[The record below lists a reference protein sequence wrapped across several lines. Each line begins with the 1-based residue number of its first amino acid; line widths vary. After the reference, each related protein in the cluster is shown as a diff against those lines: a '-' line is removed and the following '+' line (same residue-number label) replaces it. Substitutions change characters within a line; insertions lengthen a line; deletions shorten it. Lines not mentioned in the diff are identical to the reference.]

1 MQDSLSFGGE
11 LSETKLKLNLTKG
24 NDTMSNQ
31 ITTAFVQQYSSNVQ
45 MLSQQMGSVLRGAVD
60 VESVVGKNAFF
71 DQVGK
76 TTAQLR
82 TSRHADTPQLDTPH
96 SRRRVTL
103 ADYEWADL
111 IDNADKVR
119 LLIDP
124 TSSYAKAAA
133 AAMGRAMDDVII
145 TALGGTAYTG
155 ETGSTSVSLPSS
167 QKTSTS
173 SQSDGLTIAKLLAA
187 KKILDLND
195 VDPSIQRYIVCGPT
209 QISDLLGTT
218 QVTSSDFNT
227 VKALAQGQIDSFL
240 GFKFIV
246 SNRLNFDATNTDDRL
261 VFAFTQDA
269 IKLAIGQDVVA
280 RIDERADKS
289 YSTQVYYSMSIGA
302 TRMEEEKVVQIPCD
316 E

>member
-1 MQDSLSFGGE
+1 
-11 LSETKLKLNLTKG
+11 
-24 NDTMSNQ
+24 
-31 ITTAFVQQYSSNVQ
+31 
-45 MLSQQMGSVLRGAVD
+45 MLSQQMGSLLRGAVD

-76 TTAQLR
+76 TTAVLR
-82 TSRHADTPQLDTPH
+82 ASRHADTPQIDTPH
-96 SRRRVTL
+96 SRRRVSL

-145 TALGGTAYTG
+145 AALGGTAYTG
-155 ETGSTSVSLPSS
+155 ETGSTSVPLPAG
-167 QKTSTS
+167 QKPYSGSNQT
-173 SQSDGLTIAKLLAA
+173 DGLTVAKLLAA
-187 KKILDLND
+187 KKTLDLAD
-195 VDPSIQRYIVCGPT
+195 VDPSLPRFIVCGPT
-209 QISDLLGTT
+209 QISDLLNTT
-218 QVTSSDFNT
+218 EVKSSDFNT
-227 VKALAQGQIDSFL
+227 VKALAQGQLDSFL

-246 SNRLNFDATNTDDRL
+246 SNRLKFDATNTDDRL
-261 VFAFTQDA
+261 AYAFTADA
-269 IKLAIGQDVVA
+269 IKLAVGQDVVA

-302 TRMEEEKVVQIPCD
+302 TRMEEEKVVEIACD

>member
-1 MQDSLSFGGE
+1 
-11 LSETKLKLNLTKG
+11 
-24 NDTMSNQ
+24 MSNQ

-45 MLSQQMGSVLRGAVD
+45 MLSQQMGSVLRGVVD
-60 VESVVGKNAFF
+60 VESVTGKSAFF

-76 TTAQLR
+76 TTAVVR
-82 TSRHADTPQLDTPH
+82 SSRHADTPQIDTPH

-145 TALGGTAYTG
+145 AALGGTAYTG
-155 ETGSTSVSLPSS
+155 ETGSTSVVLPAAQKPYSSS
-167 QKTSTS
+167 QA
-173 SQSDGLTIAKLLAA
+173 DGLTITKLLEAKRLLDAA
-187 KKILDLND
+187 D
-195 VDPSIQRYIVCGPT
+195 VDPSLQRYLVCGPK
-209 QISDLLGTT
+209 QIGDLLGTT

-227 VKALAQGQIDSFL
+227 VKALAQGQVDSFL
-240 GFKFIV
+240 GFQFIV
-246 SNRLNFDATNTDDRL
+246 TNRLKLDATNTDDRL
-261 VFAFTQDA
+261 AYAFTADA
-269 IKLAIGQDVVA
+269 IKLAIGQDVLA

-289 YSTQVYYSMSIGA
+289 YSTQVYYAMSIGA
-302 TRMEEEKVVQIPCD
+302 TRMEEEKVVEIACD

>member
-1 MQDSLSFGGE
+1 
-11 LSETKLKLNLTKG
+11 
-24 NDTMSNQ
+24 MSNQ

-45 MLSQQMGSVLRGAVD
+45 MLSQQMGSVLRGVVD
-60 VESVVGKNAFF
+60 VESVTGKNAFF

-76 TTAQLR
+76 TTAVLR
-82 TSRHADTPQLDTPH
+82 TSRHSDTPQIDTPH
-96 SRRRVTL
+96 SRRRVSL

-145 TALGGTAYTG
+145 AALGGTSYTG
-155 ETGSTSVSLPSS
+155 ETGTTTVALPSA
-167 QKTSTS
+167 QKPYTA
-173 SQSDGLTIAKLLAA
+173 SQSDGLTVAKLLNA
-187 KKILDLND
+187 KKILDLAD
-195 VDPSIQRYIVCGPT
+195 VDPSLPRFLVCGPT
-209 QISDLLGTT
+209 QISDLLNTT
-218 QVTSSDFNT
+218 EVKSSDYNT
-227 VKALAQGQIDSFL
+227 VKALAMGQLDSFL

-246 SNRLNFDATNTDDRL
+246 SNRLKFDATNADDRL
-261 VFAFTQDA
+261 AYAFTSDA

-289 YSTQVYYSMSIGA
+289 YSTQVYYAMSIGA
-302 TRMEEEKVVQIPCD
+302 TRMEEEKVVEIACD